1 MVRQSSS
8 RLMIFFLFL
17 LSFLEAGAVGR
28 QLQGRQGTGGGGG
41 RARDSGKGKSSSG
54 QVSHIVG
61 IV

>member
-1 MVRQSSS
+1 
-8 RLMIFFLFL
+8 MIFFLFL